1 MFSVVGSKFT
11 LPNLVDNGYIA
22 TSQSNSSSTLH
33 CRIVWSERKMT
44 TGDVF
49 QTSEKVTVPM
59 KTSCVHSHVPNNF
72 PCSPHVFY
80 YLHGAFLFPNVHL
93 HSGHFPL
100 TFNHRAFGTGFLT
113 SGLVCDFG
121 ISDGGV
127 FPEILKVAIVR
138 ACISCIIIYVLSYI
152 NQMSA
157 KTSHHLPDRC
167 LGVPSQLFI
176 VQNCF
181 NIKDFQKILTV
192 RPWK

>member
-80 YLHGAFLFPNVHL
+80 LFTWCFFVSKRSPALRSFPPDVQPSCLWYRFLDLWP
-93 HSGHFPL
+93 
-100 TFNHRAFGTGFLT
+100 
-113 SGLVCDFG
+113 GLWFRDFG
-121 ISDGGV
+121 WRSFSGNSESGDCEGMYIMYHY
-127 FPEILKVAIVR
+127 I
-138 ACISCIIIYVLSYI
+138 CIILHKSNVGQNITSSSGPRAWVSQASY
-152 NQMSA
+152 
-157 KTSHHLPDRC
+157 L
-167 LGVPSQLFI
+167 
-176 VQNCF
+176 
-181 NIKDFQKILTV
+181 
-192 RPWK
+192 